1 MSKENPKKI
10 REKDERTDKKRMTR
24 RQLLKIGAMGAG
36 ASAVTVVTSRKGFA
50 THGRSPNLKSFANLV
65 PPKLVPPSNNKEEE
79 LMQPSVE
86 ATGEPLSPLAAATH
100 PDPYPYY
107 AKLVA
112 ENPIYWDADL
122 KLWVAS
128 SAEAV
133 KSAMTSPICKVRPP
147 AEPVPKSIVGSAAGD
162 IFQQLVRQNDGPRHS
177 ELKELT
183 ATALN
188 HISAAFDERSRR
200 WARDLS
206 DSLHP
211 LADGG
216 KLNDFIFGLSV
227 YVIADLLG
235 LPDSIMPKLCVW
247 VNQLTRCF
255 SPLTTPEQIDQ
266 GNVAAARLLE
276 TFKGRQPAGDKS
288 PAAVAIAAPFQH
300 SVGGGPGGDASA
312 LIANQIGFFTQSYE
326 GIAALIGTTLLT
338 LASNS
343 ELHSLVLSRSDVLE
357 GTLDEVLR
365 YDSPVQNT
373 RRFLSSS
380 GTVAGKEMKEGNAVL
395 VILAAANR
403 DRSLNPE
410 PQSFQPFRKD
420 RQMFAFGMG
429 VHACMGP
436 EGAKA
441 IAKAAIT
448 RLLDAGIDLNKISQL
463 VSYRRS
469 LNVRVPV
476 FGPGVSPYT

>member
-1 MSKENPKKI
+1 MSKEKPKI
-10 REKDERTDKKRMTR
+10 REKEGRTDKKGMTR
-24 RQLLKIGAMGAG
+24 RQLLKIGAIGAG
-36 ASAVTVVTSRKGFA
+36 ASAVTVVTSGKGFA
-50 THGRSPNLKSFANLV
+50 KHSRSANFGAGN
-65 PPKLVPPSNNKEEE
+65 LVPPSNDKEEE
-79 LMQPSVE
+79 LMQSSLE
-86 ATGEPLSPLAAATH
+86 RSGGPLSPLAAATQAN
-100 PDPYPYY
+100 PYPYY

-147 AEPVPKSIVGSAAGD
+147 AEPVPKSIVGSPAGD

-183 ATALN
+183 ATALK
-188 HISAAFDERSRR
+188 HISAAFEVRSRR

-211 LADGG
+211 LAGGG

-235 LPDSIMPKLCVW
+235 LPDTTMPKLCVW

-255 SPLTTPEQIDQ
+255 SPLTTPEQIEE
-266 GNVAAARLLE
+266 GKLAAAHLLE

-288 PAAVAIAAPFQH
+288 HGAVALAGPFQH
-300 SVGGGPGGDASA
+300 GVGGGPEGDASA
-312 LIANQIGFFTQSYE
+312 LSANQIGFFTQSYE
-326 GIAALIGTTLLT
+326 GTAALIGTTLLT

-343 ELHSLVLSRSDVLE
+343 ELHSLVLGRSDALE

-373 RRFLSSS
+373 RRFLSTGGS
-380 GTVAGKEMKEGNAVL
+380 VAGKEMKEGDAVL
-395 VILAAANR
+395 VVLAAANR
-403 DRSLNPE
+403 DPSLNPE
-410 PQSFQPFRKD
+410 PQSFQPFRKN
-420 RQMFAFGMG
+420 RQMFAFGIG
-429 VHACMGP
+429 AHACLGP

-448 RLLDAGIDLNKISQL
+448 RLLDVGIDLDKISQS

-476 FGPGVSPYT
+476 FGPGGSAYS